1 MRLNQHLSP
10 PSEHL
15 NLQWRKVRYC
25 SSLYPP
31 PQASL
36 TSLKFSAVLPVGQV
50 DPPIIETH
58 SGGIKV

>member
-50 DPPIIETH
+50 DPPRH
-58 SGGIKV
+58 